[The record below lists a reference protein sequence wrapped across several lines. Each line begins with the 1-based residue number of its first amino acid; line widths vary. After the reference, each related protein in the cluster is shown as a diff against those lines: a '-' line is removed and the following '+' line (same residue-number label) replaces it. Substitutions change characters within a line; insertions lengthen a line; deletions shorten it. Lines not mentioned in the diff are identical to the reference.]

1 MPRRSEETTEPLL
14 IDRAAAAEL
23 PSAEAIREWAREK
36 RAFISSVMSELAEER
51 RAVAE
56 SLRDEGVRPV
66 MFEEFG
72 GRDADPID
80 AYVAEVEGS
89 DIFIG
94 ILGRIYG
101 TPLRTRYSATHTEYL
116 HAEKNSL
123 RIAMWTSNTPDREG
137 PEHSFLNEA
146 RMFHVVPSFRD
157 ISDLKTQVR
166 ERIRTIAA
174 EDIAPWCKLGRMVFR
189 AIEVED
195 HGDSLT
201 VLGKVRDDAVARALE
216 EARGDK
222 WGRSGTFRFTWSG
235 RSRHVKVSKLQ
246 LTTTAS
252 RSRTV
257 RMELER
263 VDGPQGSFTEM
274 SFNGMTPDDLTEK
287 ALRIVLFGEDN
298 PFEREH
304 MGFAVEMDDPFQPL
318 RETPVSEEIIRPI
331 AELLLTDVL
340 VGSERAARIVE
351 FKLGVAIRGRR
362 NLIVKWET
370 PQRYSNERAA
380 VRSIKDEIDL

>member
-1 MPRRSEETTEPLL
+1 MPRPAEEPVEPLL

-56 SLRDEGVRPV
+56 SLRAEGIRPV

-72 GRDADPID
+72 GRDADPVD

-94 ILGRIYG
+94 ILGKIYG
-101 TPLRTRYSATHTEYL
+101 TPLKTRYSATHTEYL

-123 RIAMWTSNTPDREG
+123 RIAMWTSSTPNREG
-137 PEHSFLNEA
+137 PEQSFLDEA
-146 RMFHVVPSFRD
+146 RTFHVVPSYRD
-157 ISDLKTQVR
+157 IADLKAQVA

-189 AIEVED
+189 AVEVED
-195 HGDSLT
+195 HGDVLT

-222 WGRSGTFRFTWSG
+222 WNRSERFRFTWSG
-235 RSRHVKVSKLQ
+235 RSRYVKVSKLQ
-246 LTTTAS
+246 VTTAAS

-263 VDGPQGSFTEM
+263 VDAQQGSFTDM

-298 PFEREH
+298 PFERQH

-318 RETPVSEEIIRPI
+318 RDTPVSEEIVRPI
-331 AELLLTDVL
+331 AELLLTDIL

-351 FKLGVAIRGRR
+351 FKLGVAVRGRR
-362 NLIVKWET
+362 NLILKWET
-370 PQRYSNERAA
+370 PQRYSNERGSL
-380 VRSIKDEIDL
+380 RSITGEVSL